1 MQKNNQRKKLF
12 LKFLN
17 FYWLRPEKALLHTF
31 RSEKYMKTF
40 KYFKSPSLDVS
51 CGDGVY
57 SFFSHWSSCPQFLR
71 MKAPSLEKYDIT
83 V

>member
-57 SFFSHWSSCPQFLR
+57 SFFHMVVNYRQNVINI
-71 MKAPSLEKYDIT
+71 K